1 MGIEKLVEAVKLCG
15 STPKVNQCK
24 QCAYWAGGD
33 MSKCIPR
40 MTADAATALSMLQAE
55 VEMWKRR
62 CKESVSHASE
72 LDIALYD
79 LHAELERVKRDC
91 AVAEKNHMDCVDEL
105 DAVRAEKARAI
116 ETLSENLRVAYQN
129 RDAAVKDVSTIIG
142 DVEEIRHRYGVDN
155 ADADNAFADLCEN
168 YCANKGHG
176 CYAEGEKYRCE
187 NFKWRGT
194 VKED

>member
-1 MGIEKLVEAVKLCG
+1 M
-15 STPKVNQCK
+15 
-24 QCAYWAGGD
+24 
-33 MSKCIPR
+33 
-40 MTADAATALSMLQAE
+40 
-55 VEMWKRR
+55 
-62 CKESVSHASE
+62 
-72 LDIALYD
+72 
-79 LHAELERVKRDC
+79 
-91 AVAEKNHMDCVDEL
+91 
-105 DAVRAEKARAI
+105 
-116 ETLSENLRVAYQN
+116 
-129 RDAAVKDVSTIIG
+129 KDVSTIIG